1 MAGNPAPLLIPGA
14 RLPAGRPLSSPGGI
28 PRVLPAGAC
37 IHRRRK
43 AVGDGTAA
51 RCLRLGMGT
60 PPDGVREM
68 RGQLGIRSGEI
79 DGGGQVADP
88 RGGEAPMRNRGMSHR
103 VGLAALAGAVG
114 RGSTTLPRG
123 VGGIA
128 GGSHAGAG
136 PGGRDPQVRR
146 CGGPAI
152 ARGSGPGRGR
162 VRHRGH
168 GLRPLAGGTG
178 WATLRR

>member
-1 MAGNPAPLLIPGA
+1 
-14 RLPAGRPLSSPGGI
+14 
-28 PRVLPAGAC
+28 
-37 IHRRRK
+37 
-43 AVGDGTAA
+43 
-51 RCLRLGMGT
+51 MGT
-60 PPDGVREM
+60 PPDGVRKM

-103 VGLAALAGAVG
+103 VGLTALAGAVG
-114 RGSTTLPRG
+114 RGSTTLPPG

-162 VRHRGH
+162 ARHRGH
-168 GLRPLAGGTG
+168 GLRPLAGGTERLRSVG
-178 WATLRR
+178 RGELRRLPAPTLRSGGLRPAPVLRGERIGEEDQVGEVQGEVHQDA